1 MVPARRWTTEEII
14 TACRFCWMCRHVCT
28 VGNVTCKESH
38 TPRGKTLLLYSMLA
52 EMNIPEQEIAD
63 CVYKCAL
70 CYRCMENCVSA
81 IDVPQVMLNT
91 RAEMVREGSPPSEIQ
106 NAYDSLMKERGSAL
120 SLPYKTREH
129 GLDRVG
135 ELPDKAPIILFG
147 GRATYTYTPGA
158 LSGASEI
165 LKAARIDHTIL
176 GQQGWSGYEFYE
188 IGYLDDAIH
197 TAKETL
203 ELLEN
208 VIDDSSGP
216 AYVITL
222 DPSDNWALGE
232 LYRQWGLDVPFNVI
246 DFSSYVKQLVD
257 SGEVSFRDADIEVC
271 YHDPC
276 HLGRL
281 QRVFTQPRE
290 LLSSISG
297 LVIKEMHWNREQ
309 AYCCG
314 GHIRAS
320 DKSIATGAV
329 LDLVK
334 EIKATQAPV
343 VVTACPT
350 CCDSLKQADNVFDV
364 YHIAEFLAQY
374 LRSNSTG

>member
-1 MVPARRWTTEEII
+1 M
-14 TACRFCWMCRHVCT
+14 
-28 VGNVTCKESH
+28 
-38 TPRGKTLLLYSMLA
+38 
-52 EMNIPEQEIAD
+52 
-63 CVYKCAL
+63 
-70 CYRCMENCVSA
+70 SA

-203 ELLEN
+203 SCLKT
-208 VIDDSSGP
+208 SSMTQASGLRYHP
-216 AYVITL
+216 RSLITGL
-222 DPSDNWALGE
+222 RRIIQAM
-232 LYRQWGLDVPFNVI
+232 GLDVP
-246 DFSSYVKQLVD
+246 L
-257 SGEVSFRDADIEVC
+257 
-271 YHDPC
+271 
-276 HLGRL
+276 
-281 QRVFTQPRE
+281 
-290 LLSSISG
+290 
-297 LVIKEMHWNREQ
+297 M
-309 AYCCG
+309 
-314 GHIRAS
+314 
-320 DKSIATGAV
+320 
-329 LDLVK
+329 
-334 EIKATQAPV
+334 
-343 VVTACPT
+343 
-350 CCDSLKQADNVFDV
+350 
-364 YHIAEFLAQY
+364 
-374 LRSNSTG
+374 